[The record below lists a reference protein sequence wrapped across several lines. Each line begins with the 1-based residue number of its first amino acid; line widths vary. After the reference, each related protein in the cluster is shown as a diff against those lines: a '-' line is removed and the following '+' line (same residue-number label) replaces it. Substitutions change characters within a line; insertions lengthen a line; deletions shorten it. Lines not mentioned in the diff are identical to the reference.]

1 VLERGA
7 GLVDTLY
14 MASARSGRRG
24 ARSARVDRWAD
35 ALRGAAVAVVVVG
48 VVASVLLA
56 RGWQATVARQRD
68 ERLDRTASSRTT
80 AITGTMANYE
90 GALQAARSLW
100 LASDRV
106 ERSEFS
112 AFARSLELPKRY
124 PGLQG
129 ITWRSVVTDAQVPAF
144 LARTRADGEPGFTI
158 SPPGRRAVYYV
169 TVYSYPRIPSS
180 SSLGADARA
189 VPGVLATLDEA
200 RDSGQTTVSNQ
211 TTLPGD
217 IDLPSGQRPVAFELF
232 VPVYR
237 TEPSHDASA
246 AERRRLF
253 LGWATGQFR
262 AQDFLDSAMQM
273 APPYTGVELR
283 DPTAGDDSLVASYP
297 AGFRASGPL
306 VREDTFKYG
315 GRRFTLRFAPLPGN
329 AILTE
334 RTIGAPVVFAT
345 GVAVSVLLGALL
357 WMLVQVGAL
366 YREVGRLARTDSLT
380 GVANRRGW
388 DEELPRELARAA
400 RSGQPMCVALLD
412 LDHFKHYN
420 DEHGHLAGD
429 RLLKAAA
436 AAWEHRLRKT
446 DLLARYGGEEFAILL
461 PDCDLGAAMEIAER
475 LRTAQPEGTC
485 SIGVADWDGRQDGDA
500 LLARADR
507 ALYAA
512 KAGGRDQCRADPAP
526 VPMASRAL

>member
-1 VLERGA
+1 
-7 GLVDTLY
+7 
-14 MASARSGRRG
+14 
-24 ARSARVDRWAD
+24 
-35 ALRGAAVAVVVVG
+35 
-48 VVASVLLA
+48 
-56 RGWQATVARQRD
+56 
-68 ERLDRTASSRTT
+68 
-80 AITGTMANYE
+80 
-90 GALQAARSLW
+90 
-100 LASDRV
+100 
-106 ERSEFS
+106 
-112 AFARSLELPKRY
+112 
-124 PGLQG
+124 
-129 ITWRSVVTDAQVPAF
+129 
-144 LARTRADGEPGFTI
+144 
-158 SPPGRRAVYYV
+158 V
-169 TVYSYPRIPSS
+169 TVYSYPRSPSS

-200 RDSGQTTVSNQ
+200 RDSGRTTVSNQ

-217 IDLPSGQRPVAFELF
+217 RDLPAARRPVAFELF

-237 TEPSHDASA
+237 VEPRPDASV

-262 AQDFLDSAMQM
+262 AQDFLDSAMQT

-283 DPTAGDDSLVASYP
+283 DPTAGDDNLVASYP

-306 VREDTFKYG
+306 VREDSFEYG

-334 RTIGAPVVFAT
+334 RTIGAPVVLAT

-357 WMLVQVGAL
+357 WMLAQVGAL

-400 RSGQPMCVALLD
+400 RSGQPVCVALLD

-461 PDCDLGAAMEIAER
+461 PDCELGAAMEIAER

-485 SIGVADWDGRQDGDA
+485 SIGVADWDGRQDGDE

-526 VPMASRAL
+526 APVPSRVL